1 MFEQLPAGKPAIF
14 RGYFWAGVVAVATLI
29 GSMVVVQK
37 LWPKEAEKVRA
48 KIEKIF
54 LPPQVK
60 KAEAPKELPR
70 PKGSQRPLVRVFS
83 SYNPYAP
90 PREVPKEIALDVP
103 EVYVPPNAR
112 MGDLP
117 TAPSCPPGANCVFGN
132 ELVPVALVSPPP
144 PPQESPRA
152 PEPPKRISVSTGV
165 QAAKLVSQPRPQ
177 YPELARKARIQ
188 GTVRLTAIIGK
199 DGSIQSLQVV
209 SGHPLLIQTAIGAV
223 RMWRYDP
230 TLLNGEPVEV
240 ITQIDVNFTL
250 TQ

>member
-14 RGYFWAGVVAVATLI
+14 RGHFWIGVVSVATLI

-37 LWPKEAEKVRA
+37 LWPQEVKKVIA
-48 KIEKIF
+48 KLERITF
-54 LPPQVK
+54 VPQA

-70 PKGSQRPLVRVFS
+70 PKGPQRPMVRVFS
-83 SYNPYAP
+83 NYNPYAP
-90 PREVPKEIALDVP
+90 PREVPKVIVLDVP
-103 EVYVPPNAR
+103 EVYVPPNSR

-132 ELVPVALVSPPP
+132 ELVPVALVSSPPP
-144 PPQESPRA
+144 PESPKA
-152 PEPPKRISVSTGV
+152 PDPPKRILVSTGV

-177 YPELARKARIQ
+177 YPDLARKARIQ

-199 DGSIQSLQVV
+199 DGSIQSLQLV
-209 SGHPLLIQTAIGAV
+209 SGHPLLIQTAISAV